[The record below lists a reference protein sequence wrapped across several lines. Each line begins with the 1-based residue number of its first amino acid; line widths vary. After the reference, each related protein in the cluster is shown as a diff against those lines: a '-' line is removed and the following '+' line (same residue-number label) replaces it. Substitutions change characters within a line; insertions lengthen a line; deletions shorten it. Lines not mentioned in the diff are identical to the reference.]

1 MELSEKQSGVLKN
14 VKVMDSHC
22 PVANDAKI
30 NGENCSTD
38 RIIVDKLEL
47 MNLQDDIK
55 ELSSSLQ
62 TVSALKNEVI
72 QQKVNKMLVKM
83 ASIME
88 VSVKGKEESSCWTE
102 VKNARTKLVKKQCD

>member
-1 MELSEKQSGVLKN
+1 
-14 VKVMDSHC
+14 
-22 PVANDAKI
+22 
-30 NGENCSTD
+30 
-38 RIIVDKLEL
+38 VDKLEL

-83 ASIME
+83 ASITE
-88 VSVKGKEESSCWTE
+88 VSVKGEESSCWTE
-102 VKNARTKLVKKQCD
+102 VKNGRTKLRNSVISF